1 MTTQYWLVK
10 SEPDAYSWETFLK
23 DRRTSWDGVRNFQA
37 RNHLKGMK
45 VGDAVFFYASVTGK
59 AVLGVAEVS
68 KAAYPDP
75 TADEGE
81 WVSVEL
87 KAKRTLSRPISLA
100 EIKATPSL
108 SKIALLRQGRLSVV
122 SVSEAEFEQILK
134 LSESAP
140 PAAK

>member
-10 SEPDAYSWETFLK
+10 QEPDSYAWETFLK

-45 VGDAVFFYASVTGK
+45 AGDLVLFYASVTGK
-59 AVLGVAEVS
+59 AVQGVAEVS

-87 KAKRTLSRPISLA
+87 KAKRTLGRPVSLE

-108 SKIALLRQGRLSVV
+108 AKISLLRQSRLSVM
-122 SVSEAEFEQILK
+122 SLSRAEFEQILK
-134 LSESAP
+134 MSEE
-140 PAAK
+140 KGG

>member
-10 SEPDAYSWETFLK
+10 QEPAAYAWETFLK
-23 DRRTSWDGVRNFQA
+23 DGRTSWDGVRNFQA

-45 VGDAVFFYASVTGK
+45 VGDPVLFYASVTGK
-59 AVLGVAEVS
+59 AVQGIAEVS

-87 KAKRTLSRPISLA
+87 KAKRTLNRPVSLE

-108 SKIALLRQGRLSVV
+108 AKISLLRQSRLSVM
-122 SVSEAEFEQILK
+122 SLSRSEFEHILK
-134 LSESAP
+134 LSEKKSG
-140 PAAK
+140 